1 LVESSSEHPPGLGS
15 KNYFGGVFWHDT
27 RSASRF
33 CERVILDLQALYYYN
48 IQLIIHLEKI
58 IPPLTIS
65 MKNFLGSNIVNV
77 KAHNM
82 QAVLLSLLTS
92 VDEEGEQPL
101 SRIQLARRTHL
112 SSTTITNLVTELIEQ
127 GIVSEDKNP
136 HDPHGDEQR
145 PVGRPRTG
153 LYLIPDARYVVG
165 VHIGVGLYRAAVMN
179 LRAKIVCSK
188 MVNFDI
194 STPPDEVLRSI
205 SEDIHEL
212 LSGSG
217 LDRRL
222 ILGIG
227 VGASGLV
234 DYLNGVNIFA
244 PNLNWHHLPIR
255 DYLEGRL
262 GLPVVVE
269 NNVRA
274 MALGE
279 AYFGCGREAQS
290 LAFVYGRT
298 GVGAG
303 FVINH
308 QLFRGSSTG
317 AGEIGHM
324 IVLPENGEPCRC
336 GNRGCLETL
345 VSEAVILKRARR
357 IAEAEPGGIL
367 ARLMENP
374 PDPSPVESVFQ
385 AARQGDAA
393 VLRLIEE
400 VGHYLGIALANLV
413 NIFNPE
419 LIVLGGL
426 FAQGQDLIVPVVQRT
441 LHATAF
447 AGLGE
452 KVKLVTTCFGWRAGV
467 TGAAALALLTLF
479 YDQPAIEPFS
489 ARTPLLSNPMIPTV

>member
-1 LVESSSEHPPGLGS
+1 
-15 KNYFGGVFWHDT
+15 
-27 RSASRF
+27 
-33 CERVILDLQALYYYN
+33 
-48 IQLIIHLEKI
+48 
-58 IPPLTIS
+58 
-65 MKNFLGSNIVNV
+65 MKDFLGSNIVNV

-82 QAVLLSLLTS
+82 QAVLLSLLTA
-92 VDEEGEQPL
+92 VDSGDKRPL
-101 SRIQLARRTHL
+101 SRIQLSRKTQL
-112 SSTTITNLVTELIEQ
+112 STTTITNLVAELIEQ
-127 GIVSEDKNP
+127 GIVAEAKNACE
-136 HDPHGDEQR
+136 DEQR
-145 PVGRPRTG
+145 SVGRPRTG
-153 LYLIPDARYVVG
+153 LFLIPNARYVVG
-165 VHIGVGLYRAAVMN
+165 VHIGVGLYRVALMN
-179 LRAKIVCSK
+179 LRAEIICSK
-188 MVNFDI
+188 IVNFDI
-194 STPPDEVLRSI
+194 STPADEVLQRI
-205 SEDIHEL
+205 SADVHES
-212 LSGSG
+212 LSGCG

-244 PNLNWHHLPIR
+244 PNLDWHHVPIR
-255 DYLEGRL
+255 DYLEKQT

-303 FVINH
+303 FVINR

-324 IVLPENGEPCRC
+324 ILLPENGQPCRC

-345 VSEAVILKRARR
+345 VSEAVILRR
-357 IAEAEPGGIL
+357 AEAIIKAEPEGIL
-367 ARLMENP
+367 ARWMT
-374 PDPSPVESVFQ
+374 DPAERSPVERVFQ
-385 AARQGDAA
+385 AAREGDTT
-393 VLRLIEE
+393 VLQLVQEI
-400 VGHYLGIALANLV
+400 GQYLGIALANLV

-426 FAQGQDLIVPVVQRT
+426 FAQGEDLILPVARQT
-441 LHATAF
+441 LHRTAF

-452 KVKLVTTCFGWRAGV
+452 KVKLVTTSFGWRAGI
-467 TGAAALALLTLF
+467 TGAAALALLAFF
-479 YDQPAIEPFS
+479 YRQPA
-489 ARTPLLSNPMIPTV
+489 LPTVATANHFAIIE